1 MAQTR
6 AQHRGIWQE
15 KWRFSLVIG
24 LLWWRA
30 RFYLLMTDGTVL
42 FLMGLWAILAG
53 MEGSGAEPGGGGGLR
68 RGSRWTAWRTEGLPG
83 PEKGLFGIEL
93 GGKAGCLY
101 EG

>member
-6 AQHRGIWQE
+6 AQHRGNWQE
-15 KWRFSLVIG
+15 TGRFSLVIG

-42 FLMGLWAILAG
+42 FLMGLWVILAG
-53 MEGSGAEPGGGGGLR
+53 TEGSGAEPGGGGGLL
-68 RGSRWTAWRTEGLPG
+68 RGSRWTAWLTEGSPG
-83 PEKGLFGIEL
+83 PGKGWFGIEL
-93 GGKAGCLY
+93 VGKAGCLY